1 MRDTAFFF
9 VCLPLMCCSV
19 LMGPIVVLFSLHRA
33 ISPHLSP
40 QLSPFSTALEA
51 RSAEFARSWER
62 RLRPLTRS
70 GGSAGG
76 GGARQQQPQEK
87 KASSATSSDQADSSV
102 PKAGPGGRCSEAR
115 EDALVR
121 RLRSDEFAVAEEAS
135 QGLWECWLRERGE
148 SVYSEIQAATRLLDA
163 KEYQAAE
170 KKFTALA
177 TSHPKWAEPIN
188 KRASLACATAKC
200 ENAARAGSPIPRLTG
215 SPPAP
220 PPAAR
225 PTGGSEP

>member
-1 MRDTAFFF
+1 MRPNDTAFFF

-19 LMGPIVVLFSLHRA
+19 LLGPIVVLFSLHRA

-70 GGSAGG
+70 GGG
-76 GGARQQQPQEK
+76 GGARQQPQEK
-87 KASSATSSDQADSSV
+87 KATSSDKASDSTV

-200 ENAARAGSPIPRLTG
+200 ENAARAGGPIPRLTG

>member
-1 MRDTAFFF
+1 MRPNDTAFFF

-19 LMGPIVVLFSLHRA
+19 LLGPIVVLFSLHRA

-70 GGSAGG
+70 GG
-76 GGARQQQPQEK
+76 GGARQQPQEK
-87 KASSATSSDQADSSV
+87 KATSSDKASDSTV

-121 RLRSDEFAVAEEAS
+121 RLRSDEYAVAEEAS

-177 TSHPKWAEPIN
+177 TSHPNWAEPIN

-200 ENAARAGSPIPRLTG
+200 DPRSPTPRPRPTNPCLTG
-215 SPPAP
+215 RPPARRP
-220 PPAAR
+220 PR
-225 PTGGSEP
+225 VPTDGSGP